1 MRLIMCLPK
10 FCFFV
15 QMMHMKNTIFIT
27 LIILAGLGCQQP
39 TKSTTSATTTN
50 IVTTQMSTR
59 APFIH
64 TVFFYLNDDV
74 TAEQKTQFEGGMQ
87 KLGTCPTIAN
97 FRIGKP
103 AMTPRDIVD
112 NDYGYS
118 WIVEFKNAKDQDAYQ
133 TEPIHLAFIEEFKD
147 LWKEVKVYD
156 SVMMN

>member
-1 MRLIMCLPK
+1 
-10 FCFFV
+10 
-15 QMMHMKNTIFIT
+15 MKNI
-27 LIILAGLGCQQP
+27 LLAGLMLLIWTSCQQP
-39 TKSTTSATTTN
+39 SESKTTITTTQN
-50 IVTTQMSTR
+50 TRMSTR

-74 TAEQKTQFEGGMQ
+74 TAKQKKAFEGGME
-87 KLGTCPTIAN
+87 KLGTCPTIDN

-112 NDYGYS
+112 NSYGYS
-118 WIVEFKNAKDQDAYQ
+118 WIVEFKTSADQDAYQ
-133 TEPIHLAFIEEFKD
+133 TEPIHLAFIESYKD